1 MILLW
6 IIIAIVVAFFF
17 MGFLRTWQTQHNRKQ
32 AQFLKGTP
40 VFPSGDYKGS
50 YRGYTGPWRG
60 KQFNAKEKTGRNI
73 FNVGEKVFFLYP
85 FAFSTGQGFIDKE
98 IETVRLEYNIPGN
111 PWWLR
116 PVLDEI
122 MEVEK
127 GRFLGKVHF
136 RLLPGLSF
144 TLGYFW
150 LQKET

>member
-32 AQFLKGTP
+32 AQFLKGSP
-40 VFPSGDYKGS
+40 VFPNGNYKGS
-50 YRGYTGPWRG
+50 YRGYAGPWKG
-60 KQFNAKEKTGRNI
+60 KRFNTKEKTGENV
-73 FNVGEKVFFLYP
+73 FKVGEKFFYLYP
-85 FAFSTGQGFIDKE
+85 FTLTKGPGCIDKG
-98 IETVRLEYNIPGN
+98 IETIKLEYNIHKN

-116 PVLDEI
+116 TIQDEI
-122 MEVEK
+122 VEVEK